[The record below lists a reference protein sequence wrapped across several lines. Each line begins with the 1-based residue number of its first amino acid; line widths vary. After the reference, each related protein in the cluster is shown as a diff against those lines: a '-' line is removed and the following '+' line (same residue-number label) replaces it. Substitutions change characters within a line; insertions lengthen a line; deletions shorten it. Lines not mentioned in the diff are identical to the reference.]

1 MDERQ
6 RTRCSKFLAK
16 HLRHD
21 PEAIGLTL
29 AAGGWVAVDALLP
42 AMARAGLPCTRAQ
55 LDEIVRENAKRRFS
69 FDESGQRIRANQGH
83 STDVD
88 LQLLPA
94 EPPARLY
101 HGTSER
107 ALAAIRSQGLLRMSR
122 HHVHLSADAETARI
136 VGARH
141 GRPVVLLVDAA
152 AMRASGIVFYRSEN
166 GVWLVQSVPPQF
178 LTESK

>member
-6 RTRCSKFLAK
+6 RTRLSKFLAK
-16 HLRHD
+16 HLRHE
-21 PEAIGLTL
+21 PASIGLTL
-29 AAGGWVAVDALLP
+29 APGGWVAVDVLLF
-42 AMARAGLPCTRAQ
+42 AMAKAGLPCTRAQ
-55 LDEIVRENAKRRFS
+55 LDEVVAENAKRRFS

-83 STDVD
+83 SVKVD
-88 LQLLPA
+88 LQLAPA

-107 ALAAIRSQGLLRMSR
+107 ALASIRRQGLLRMSR
-122 HHVHLSADAETARI
+122 HHVHLSAEKETARV

-152 AMRASGIVFYRSEN
+152 AMLKRGFVFYRSEN
-166 GVWLVQSVPPQF
+166 GVWLVQTVPPEF
-178 LTESK
+178 LTETP